1 MCTKAN
7 HEEEIITSTPSR
19 AFRYVARGNTSSSKL
34 GISRRVVQKLRSRGE
49 EERAAEVEDLEQRY
63 HLRQVWQ
70 AEAIWDN
77 LPSLD

>member
-1 MCTKAN
+1 M
-7 HEEEIITSTPSR
+7 
-19 AFRYVARGNTSSSKL
+19 